1 MSDDAGQFTILTHAL
16 CWIHVERNLQ
26 KIHTYTPSERQTLDQ
41 LLTAFWKLYQPLK
54 TYSKQPHPTTRKRIE
69 ADFDH
74 LCNGQT
80 EWIALKKGLDKLK
93 TYKEELLICLNPKNS
108 GVIH

>member
-1 MSDDAGQFTILTHAL
+1 
-16 CWIHVERNLQ
+16 
-26 KIHTYTPSERQTLDQ
+26 
-41 LLTAFWKLYQPLK
+41 
-54 TYSKQPHPTTRKRIE
+54 TYSKHPHPTTRKRIE

-93 TYKEELLICLNPKNS
+93 TYKEELLICLNYPATLRYTVTRAKGISENR
-108 GVIH
+108 